1 MDVGIHLDTNAGSY
15 TGSMMTNVFG
25 PRGKTYTILVSPGYS
40 IGQYGEAKAKAKLQA
55 LHAMGIEI
63 GSHGHSHTD
72 VDVVN
77 IFKWQYDGAESSP
90 TVNVDIAN
98 LKIYF
103 ATTEGTDNAE
113 FTIVDAVDGSEV
125 SDLKAFLV
133 GKNWSIVSEDEDG
146 NSGYLRITSLADTG
160 GAQALVGAT
169 PQLQATLDKTGL
181 ESGFYKN
188 EMADTKA
195 WLEGAIQTTDPTYS
209 CDTWTYSST
218 MSTEEAEGMVKA
230 AGYIIGDAGYTGGQG
245 SHFLGNFNLWNHY
258 RSGNGNFGDPT
269 TTEEVIKRKARA
281 WFARSYIQ
289 PCFFSLLSH
298 TAVEFTEQQI
308 GWILEVLE
316 QEFPWITITRL
327 DTLSKLITDSGLWAT
342 ADSGVTYTRAYDVLP
357 VSNYRL
363 KAGSPAINAGTDVGL
378 TTDYLGNKIR
388 GLPDIGAYE
397 FYGAT
402 GNFGFGF
409 GMGF

>member
-1 MDVGIHLDTNAGSY
+1 VI
-15 TGSMMTNVFG
+15 
-25 PRGKTYTILVSPGYS
+25 
-40 IGQYGEAKAKAKLQA
+40 
-55 LHAMGIEI
+55 
-63 GSHGHSHTD
+63 
-72 VDVVN
+72 
-77 IFKWQYDGAESSP
+77 
-90 TVNVDIAN
+90 
-98 LKIYF
+98 
-103 ATTEGTDNAE
+103 
-113 FTIVDAVDGSEV
+113 
-125 SDLKAFLV
+125 
-133 GKNWSIVSEDEDG
+133 
-146 NSGYLRITSLADTG
+146 SGG
-160 GAQALVGAT
+160 QALVGAT

-378 TTDYLGNKIR
+378 TTDFLGRPII
-388 GLPDIGAYE
+388 GIPDIGAYE
-397 FYGAT
+397 HTPSGGSIYNST
-402 GNFGFGF
+402 D
-409 GMGF
+409 MIL